1 MEVKSQISWD
11 FQGQTLPKNNKK
23 MADFVGIFRAVSLE
37 IDHFSADKTSVFNV
51 SLTEINRSFFRQQ
64 YTLQKWTRGKAFNIM
79 ASTQVFAT

>member
-37 IDHFSADKTSVFNV
+37 IDHFSADETTVFNV
-51 SLTEINRSFFRQQ
+51 SLTEINRSFVLSTTIYTPEMNQRQSFQ
-64 YTLQKWTRGKAFNIM
+64 HHG
-79 ASTQVFAT
+79 